1 MYSGSVPARMRRKGS
16 HMLQLNHIK
25 KEYKTGD
32 LVQKALDDVS
42 LNLRDNE
49 FVAILGPSGSGK
61 TTLLNVIG
69 GLDRYDSGDLVINGI
84 STKKYTDRD
93 WDSYRNHT
101 IGFVFQSYNLIPHQ
115 TVLSNV
121 ELALTISGISGAERR
136 SRATKA
142 LEQVGLGDQLHKHP
156 SEMSGGQMQRVAIA
170 RALVNNPDILLA
182 DEPTGALDSDTSI
195 QVMELLKE
203 VAKDRLVVMVTHNP
217 ELAEQYATRIVRLRD
232 GVIQSDTA
240 PFTPDDSAQVPPVH
254 KNLGRSSMSPLT
266 ALALSFNNL
275 LTKKTRTLL
284 TAFAGSIGIIGIALI
299 LSLSAGVSNYI
310 QEMERSTLSEYPL
323 QISTTGV
330 DLAALLDPES
340 YTSAVANNTNV
351 GTTSAS
357 STPDGMVTVR
367 ELLSQ
372 LTEDNSSVNDLA
384 SLKKY
389 LDSDECTISEDAASI
404 EYSYGTAPLIYRQ
417 NKDGTVRQIFPD
429 SSLSTLNNTTS
440 AAGIVS
446 SMTNQSVFTEMAEEP
461 SLYEDQYDVKA
472 GRWPESY
479 NEAVL
484 VLNSDG
490 SISDYALYILGIEDD
505 SVMMRFLQEYA
516 KNKNTQAP
524 TGYGTYPYDTFVGR
538 KYKIVTSSD
547 YYVYD
552 EERQIWRNRSDDEA
566 YVEQLVENS
575 PDLTIVGV
583 VQPRADASSTILP
596 IGVAYTHAL
605 TYYAIDHAAKSEV
618 VKQQLADP
626 EVNVLTGER
635 FDADQRETDLDI
647 SSLFSV
653 DTDMLKDAFQF
664 DASKLQFDL
673 SGAFDL
679 QDGSFDFS
687 SILDPSAFQ
696 LDLSDLDLSDIDMSD
711 VELPDM
717 DTLDL
722 SQLFA
727 DMDLSVS
734 EDALQS
740 LMKKIMNGYKR
751 YIISNGILNLDKIGF
766 SSYMESDQFKQ
777 LLSESMGD
785 LLDTTGLQEQ
795 FTASLQQNLQG
806 IMTSYLQSYS
816 EQLSQKLGEA
826 LQTKLT
832 TAIQTQ
838 MSTVMQQLMTQLTTQ
853 FSRQIQSAIQNNI
866 AQLSSQV
873 EDALKIDPS
882 VFQSAVQV
890 NMNTDDLVD
899 LVKMN
904 LQSSTTSYSSVLGA
918 LGYSDYAKPGSI
930 WIYPKSF
937 EAKNRIV
944 DSLNAYN
951 AAMRAQGEED
961 KVIVFSDTVGTL
973 MSAVTKIVDMVSNV
987 LVAFVAISL
996 VVSSIMI
1003 GVITYISVLE
1013 RRKEI
1018 GILRAI
1024 GASKHN
1030 VSEVFNAETFI
1041 IGMCSGVIGVGLCL
1055 LLLIPGNMLIHS
1067 IAGTTSV
1074 TAVLPPKA
1082 ALILIVLATL
1092 LTILGGLI
1100 PARSAAKCNPVTAL
1114 RSE

>member
-1 MYSGSVPARMRRKGS
+1 
-16 HMLQLNHIK
+16 MLQLNHIK

-69 GLDRYDSGDLVINGI
+69 GLDRYDSGDLIINGI

-240 PFTPDDSAQVPPVH
+240 PFAPDDSAQVPPVH

-330 DLAALLDPES
+330 DLAALLDPGS

-351 GTTSAS
+351 GATSAS
-357 STPDGMVTVR
+357 STPEGMVTVR

-404 EYSYGTAPLIYRQ
+404 EYSYGIAPLIYRQ

-429 SSLSTLNNTTS
+429 SSLSALNNTTS

-472 GRWPESY
+472 GRWPKSY

-524 TGYGTYPYDTFVGR
+524 TGYGTYPYDTFVGL

-605 TYYAIDHAAKSEV
+605 TYYAIDHAAESEV

-717 DTLDL
+717 DALDL

-832 TAIQTQ
+832 AAIQTQ

-853 FSRQIQSAIQNNI
+853 FSQQIQSAIQNNI

-873 EDALKIDPS
+873 EDALKIDPT

-890 NMNTDDLVD
+890 NMSTDDLVD

-996 VVSSIMI
+996 AVSSIMI

-1082 ALILIVLATL
+1082 ALVLIVLATL

>member
-1 MYSGSVPARMRRKGS
+1 
-16 HMLQLNHIK
+16 MLQLNHIK

-69 GLDRYDSGDLVINGI
+69 GLDRYDSGDLIINGI

-323 QISTTGV
+323 QLSTTGV

-340 YTSAVANNTNV
+340 YTSAVADNTNV
-351 GTTSAS
+351 GTTSTS
-357 STPDGMVTVR
+357 STPEGMVTVR

-389 LDSDECTISEDAASI
+389 LDSNECTISEDAASI
-404 EYSYGTAPLIYRQ
+404 EYTYGTVPLIYRQ

-429 SSLSTLNNTTS
+429 SSLSALNNTTS

-524 TGYGTYPYDTFVGR
+524 TGYGTYPYDTFVGL
-538 KYKIVTSSD
+538 KYKIVTNSD

-605 TYYAIDHAAKSEV
+605 TNYAIDHAAESEV

-635 FDADQRETDLDI
+635 FDADQRKTDLDI

-653 DTDMLKDAFQF
+653 DTDMLKDSFQF

-717 DTLDL
+717 DALDL

-751 YIISNGILNLDKIGF
+751 YIIGNGILNLDKIGF

-816 EQLSQKLGEA
+816 EQLSQKLGEV

-832 TAIQTQ
+832 AAIQTQ

-853 FSRQIQSAIQNNI
+853 FSQQIQSAIQNNI

-873 EDALKIDPS
+873 EDALKIDPT

-890 NMNTDDLVD
+890 NMSTDDLVD

-904 LQSSTTSYSSVLGA
+904 LQSSTTSYGSVLGA

-973 MSAVTKIVDMVSNV
+973 MSAVTRIVDMVSNV

>member
-1 MYSGSVPARMRRKGS
+1 
-16 HMLQLNHIK
+16 MLQLNHIK

-69 GLDRYDSGDLVINGI
+69 GLDRYDSGDLIINGI

-240 PFTPDDSAQVPPVH
+240 PFAPDDSAQVPPVH

-330 DLAALLDPES
+330 DLAALLDPGS

-351 GTTSAS
+351 GATSAS
-357 STPDGMVTVR
+357 STPEGMVTVR

-404 EYSYGTAPLIYRQ
+404 EYSYGIAPLIYRQ

-429 SSLSTLNNTTS
+429 SSLSALNNTTS

-524 TGYGTYPYDTFVGR
+524 TGYGIYPYDTFVGL

-605 TYYAIDHAAKSEV
+605 TYYAIDHAAESEV

-717 DTLDL
+717 DALDL

-751 YIISNGILNLDKIGF
+751 YIIGNGILNLDKIGF

-832 TAIQTQ
+832 AAIQTQ

-853 FSRQIQSAIQNNI
+853 FSQQIQSAIQNNI

-873 EDALKIDPS
+873 EDALKIDPT

-890 NMNTDDLVD
+890 NMSTDDLVD

-996 VVSSIMI
+996 AVSSIMI

-1082 ALILIVLATL
+1082 ALVLIVLATL

>member
-1 MYSGSVPARMRRKGS
+1 
-16 HMLQLNHIK
+16 MLQLNHIK

-69 GLDRYDSGDLVINGI
+69 GLDRYDSGDLIINGI

-240 PFTPDDSAQVPPVH
+240 PFAPDDSAQVPPVH
-254 KNLGRSSMSPLT
+254 KNLGHSSMSPLT

-330 DLAALLDPES
+330 DLAALLDPGS

-351 GTTSAS
+351 GATSAS
-357 STPDGMVTVR
+357 STPEGMVTVR

-429 SSLSTLNNTTS
+429 SSLSALNNTTS

-472 GRWPESY
+472 GRWPKSY

-490 SISDYALYILGIEDD
+490 SISDYTLYILGIEDD

-516 KNKNTQAP
+516 KNKNTKAP
-524 TGYGTYPYDTFVGR
+524 TGYGTYPYDTFVGL
-538 KYKIVTSSD
+538 KYKIVTNSD

-687 SILDPSAFQ
+687 SILNPSAFQ

-717 DTLDL
+717 DALDL

-816 EQLSQKLGEA
+816 EQLSQKLGDA

-832 TAIQTQ
+832 AAIQTQ
-838 MSTVMQQLMTQLTTQ
+838 MSTVMQQLMTQLITQ
-853 FSRQIQSAIQNNI
+853 FSQQIQSAIQNNI

-873 EDALKIDPS
+873 EDALKIDPT

-890 NMNTDDLVD
+890 NMSTDDLVD

-904 LQSSTTSYSSVLGA
+904 LQSSTTSYASVLGA

-996 VVSSIMI
+996 AVSSIMI

-1082 ALILIVLATL
+1082 ALVLIVLATL

>member
-1 MYSGSVPARMRRKGS
+1 
-16 HMLQLNHIK
+16 MLQLNHIK

-69 GLDRYDSGDLVINGI
+69 GLDRYDSGDLIINGI

-323 QISTTGV
+323 QLSTTGV

-340 YTSAVANNTNV
+340 YTSAVADNTNV

-357 STPDGMVTVR
+357 STPEGMVTVR

-389 LDSDECTISEDAASI
+389 LDSSECTISEDAASI
-404 EYSYGTAPLIYRQ
+404 EYTYGTVPLIYRQ

-429 SSLSTLNNTTS
+429 SSLSALNNTTS

-472 GRWPESY
+472 GRWPKSY

-524 TGYGTYPYDTFVGR
+524 TGYGTYPYDTFVGL
-538 KYKIVTSSD
+538 KYKIVTNSD

-605 TYYAIDHAAKSEV
+605 TNYAIDHAAESEV

-635 FDADQRETDLDI
+635 FDADQRKTDLDI

-653 DTDMLKDAFQF
+653 DTDMLKDSFQF

-717 DTLDL
+717 DALDL

-740 LMKKIMNGYKR
+740 LMKKIMDGYKR

-832 TAIQTQ
+832 AAIQTQ
-838 MSTVMQQLMTQLTTQ
+838 MSTVMQQLMTQLITQ
-853 FSRQIQSAIQNNI
+853 FSQQIQSAIQNNI

-873 EDALKIDPS
+873 EDALKIDPT

-890 NMNTDDLVD
+890 NMSTDDLVD

-996 VVSSIMI
+996 AVSSIMI

-1024 GASKHN
+1024 GASKRN

-1082 ALILIVLATL
+1082 ALVLIVLATL

>member
-1 MYSGSVPARMRRKGS
+1 
-16 HMLQLNHIK
+16 MLQLNHIK

-69 GLDRYDSGDLVINGI
+69 GLDRYDSGDLIINGI

-323 QISTTGV
+323 QLSTTGV

-340 YTSAVANNTNV
+340 YTSAVADNTNV

-357 STPDGMVTVR
+357 STPEGMVTVR

-389 LDSDECTISEDAASI
+389 LDSSECTISEDAASI
-404 EYSYGTAPLIYRQ
+404 EYTYGTVPLIYRQ

-429 SSLSTLNNTTS
+429 SSLSALNNTTS

-524 TGYGTYPYDTFVGR
+524 TGYGTYPYDTFVGL
-538 KYKIVTSSD
+538 KYKIVTNSD

-605 TYYAIDHAAKSEV
+605 TYYAIDHAAESEV

-635 FDADQRETDLDI
+635 FDADQRKTDLDI

-673 SGAFDL
+673 SSAFDL

-717 DTLDL
+717 DALDL

-751 YIISNGILNLDKIGF
+751 YIIGNGILNLDKIGF

-832 TAIQTQ
+832 AAIQTQ

-853 FSRQIQSAIQNNI
+853 FSQQIQSAIQNNI

-873 EDALKIDPS
+873 EDALKIDPT

-890 NMNTDDLVD
+890 NMSTDDLVD

-904 LQSSTTSYSSVLGA
+904 LQSSTTSYGSVLGA

-973 MSAVTKIVDMVSNV
+973 MSAVTRIVDMVSNV

>member
-1 MYSGSVPARMRRKGS
+1 
-16 HMLQLNHIK
+16 MLQLKHIK

-61 TTLLNVIG
+61 TTLLNIIG
-69 GLDRYDSGDLVINGI
+69 GLDRYDSGDLIINGV

-240 PFTPDDSAQVPPVH
+240 PFAPDDSAQVPPVH

-330 DLAALLDPES
+330 DLAALLDPGS

-351 GTTSAS
+351 GATSAS
-357 STPDGMVTVR
+357 STPEGMVTVR

-404 EYSYGTAPLIYRQ
+404 EYSYGIAPLIYRQ

-429 SSLSTLNNTTS
+429 SSLSALNNTTS

-524 TGYGTYPYDTFVGR
+524 TGYGTYPYDTFVGL

-605 TYYAIDHAAKSEV
+605 TYYAIDHAAESEV

-696 LDLSDLDLSDIDMSD
+696 LDLSQLDLSDIDMSD

-717 DTLDL
+717 DALDL

-751 YIISNGILNLDKIGF
+751 YIIGNGILNLDKIGF

-832 TAIQTQ
+832 AAIQTQ

-853 FSRQIQSAIQNNI
+853 FSQQIQSAIQNNI

-873 EDALKIDPS
+873 EDALKIDPT

-890 NMNTDDLVD
+890 NMSTDDLVD

-996 VVSSIMI
+996 AVSSIMI

-1082 ALILIVLATL
+1082 ALVLIVLATL

>member
-1 MYSGSVPARMRRKGS
+1 
-16 HMLQLNHIK
+16 MLQLNHIK

-69 GLDRYDSGDLVINGI
+69 GLDRYDSGDLIINGI

-240 PFTPDDSAQVPPVH
+240 PFAPDDSAQVPPVH
-254 KNLGRSSMSPLT
+254 KNLGHSSMSPLT

-330 DLAALLDPES
+330 DLAALLDPGS

-351 GTTSAS
+351 GATSAS
-357 STPDGMVTVR
+357 STPEGMVTVR

-404 EYSYGTAPLIYRQ
+404 GYSYGIAPLIYRQ

-429 SSLSTLNNTTS
+429 SSLSVLNNTTS

-524 TGYGTYPYDTFVGR
+524 TGYGTYPYDTFVGL

-605 TYYAIDHAAKSEV
+605 TYYAIDHAAESEV

-717 DTLDL
+717 DALDL

-751 YIISNGILNLDKIGF
+751 YIIGNGILNLDKIGF

-832 TAIQTQ
+832 AAIQTQ

-853 FSRQIQSAIQNNI
+853 FSQQIQSAIQNNI

-873 EDALKIDPS
+873 EDALKIDPT

-890 NMNTDDLVD
+890 NMSTDDLVD

-996 VVSSIMI
+996 AVSSIMI

-1082 ALILIVLATL
+1082 ALVLIVLATL

>member
-1 MYSGSVPARMRRKGS
+1 
-16 HMLQLNHIK
+16 MLQLNHIK

-69 GLDRYDSGDLVINGI
+69 GLDRYDSGDLIINGI

-240 PFTPDDSAQVPPVH
+240 PFAPDDSAQVPPVH
-254 KNLGRSSMSPLT
+254 KNLGHSSMSPLT

-330 DLAALLDPES
+330 DLAALLDPGS

-351 GTTSAS
+351 GATSAS
-357 STPDGMVTVR
+357 STPEGMVTVR

-404 EYSYGTAPLIYRQ
+404 EYSYGIAPLIYRQ

-429 SSLSTLNNTTS
+429 SSLSALNNTTS

-472 GRWPESY
+472 GRWPKSY

-524 TGYGTYPYDTFVGR
+524 TGYGTYPYETFVGL

-605 TYYAIDHAAKSEV
+605 TYYAIDHAAESEV

-717 DTLDL
+717 DALDL

-832 TAIQTQ
+832 AAIQTQ

-853 FSRQIQSAIQNNI
+853 FSQQIQSAIQNNI

-873 EDALKIDPS
+873 EDALKIDPT

-890 NMNTDDLVD
+890 NMSTDDLVD

-996 VVSSIMI
+996 AVSSIMI

-1024 GASKHN
+1024 GASKRN

-1082 ALILIVLATL
+1082 ALVLIVLATL

>member
-1 MYSGSVPARMRRKGS
+1 
-16 HMLQLNHIK
+16 MLQLNHIK

-69 GLDRYDSGDLVINGI
+69 GLDRYDSGDLIINGI

-240 PFTPDDSAQVPPVH
+240 PFAPDDSAQVPPVH

-330 DLAALLDPES
+330 DLAALLDPGS

-351 GTTSAS
+351 GATSAS
-357 STPDGMVTVR
+357 STPEGMVTVR

-404 EYSYGTAPLIYRQ
+404 EYSYGIAPLIYRQ

-429 SSLSTLNNTTS
+429 SSLSALNNTTS

-516 KNKNTQAP
+516 KNKDTQAP
-524 TGYGTYPYDTFVGR
+524 TGYGTYPYDTFVGL
-538 KYKIVTSSD
+538 KYKIVTNSD

-605 TYYAIDHAAKSEV
+605 TYYAIDHAAESEV

-679 QDGSFDFS
+679 QDGSFDVS

-717 DTLDL
+717 DALDL

-751 YIISNGILNLDKIGF
+751 YIIGNGILNLDKIGF

-832 TAIQTQ
+832 AAIQTQ

-853 FSRQIQSAIQNNI
+853 FSQQIQSAIQNNI

-873 EDALKIDPS
+873 EGALKIDPT

-890 NMNTDDLVD
+890 NMSTDDLVD

-996 VVSSIMI
+996 AVSSIMI

-1082 ALILIVLATL
+1082 ALVLIVLATL

>member
-1 MYSGSVPARMRRKGS
+1 
-16 HMLQLNHIK
+16 MLQLNHIK

-69 GLDRYDSGDLVINGI
+69 GLDRYDSGDLIINGI

-323 QISTTGV
+323 QLSTTGV

-340 YTSAVANNTNV
+340 YTSAVADNTNV

-357 STPDGMVTVR
+357 STPEGMVTVR

-389 LDSDECTISEDAASI
+389 LDSSECTISEDAASI
-404 EYSYGTAPLIYRQ
+404 EYTYGTVPLIYRQ

-429 SSLSTLNNTTS
+429 SSLSALNNTTS

-472 GRWPESY
+472 GRWPKSY

-524 TGYGTYPYDTFVGR
+524 TGYGTYPYDTFVGL
-538 KYKIVTSSD
+538 KYKIVTNSD

-711 VELPDM
+711 VKLPDM
-717 DTLDL
+717 DSLDL

-740 LMKKIMNGYKR
+740 LMKKIMDGYKR

-832 TAIQTQ
+832 AAIQTQ
-838 MSTVMQQLMTQLTTQ
+838 RSTVMQQLMTQLITQ
-853 FSRQIQSAIQNNI
+853 FSQQIQSAIQNNI

-873 EDALKIDPS
+873 EDALKIDPT

-890 NMNTDDLVD
+890 NMSTDDLVD

-996 VVSSIMI
+996 AVSSIMI

-1024 GASKHN
+1024 GASKRN

-1082 ALILIVLATL
+1082 ALVLIVLATL

>member
-1 MYSGSVPARMRRKGS
+1 
-16 HMLQLNHIK
+16 MLQLNHIK

-69 GLDRYDSGDLVINGI
+69 GLDRYDSGDLIINGI

-240 PFTPDDSAQVPPVH
+240 PFAPDDSAQVPPVH

-330 DLAALLDPES
+330 DLAALLDPGS

-351 GTTSAS
+351 GATSAS
-357 STPDGMVTVR
+357 STPEGMVTVR

-404 EYSYGTAPLIYRQ
+404 EYSYGIAPLIYRQ

-429 SSLSTLNNTTS
+429 SSLSALNNTTS

-524 TGYGTYPYDTFVGR
+524 TGYGTYPYDTFVGL

-605 TYYAIDHAAKSEV
+605 TYYAIDHAAESEV

-717 DTLDL
+717 DALDL

-751 YIISNGILNLDKIGF
+751 YIIGNGILNLDKISF

-816 EQLSQKLGEA
+816 EQLSQKLGDA

-832 TAIQTQ
+832 AAIQTQ
-838 MSTVMQQLMTQLTTQ
+838 MSTVMQQLMTQLITQ
-853 FSRQIQSAIQNNI
+853 FSQQIQSAIQNNI

-873 EDALKIDPS
+873 EDALKIDPT

-890 NMNTDDLVD
+890 NMSTDDLVD

-996 VVSSIMI
+996 AVSSIMI

-1082 ALILIVLATL
+1082 ALVLIVLATL

>member
-1 MYSGSVPARMRRKGS
+1 
-16 HMLQLNHIK
+16 MLQLNHIK

-69 GLDRYDSGDLVINGI
+69 GLDRYDSGDLIINGI

-240 PFTPDDSAQVPPVH
+240 PFAPDDSAQVPPVH

-330 DLAALLDPES
+330 DLAALLDPGS

-351 GTTSAS
+351 GATSAS
-357 STPDGMVTVR
+357 STPEGMVTVR

-404 EYSYGTAPLIYRQ
+404 EYSYGIAPLIYRQ

-429 SSLSTLNNTTS
+429 SSLSALNNTTS

-490 SISDYALYILGIEDD
+490 SISDYTLYILGIEDD

-516 KNKNTQAP
+516 KNKNTRAP
-524 TGYGTYPYDTFVGR
+524 TGYGTYPYDTFVGL

-679 QDGSFDFS
+679 QDGSFDVS

-696 LDLSDLDLSDIDMSD
+696 LDLSDVDLSDIDMSD

-717 DTLDL
+717 DALDL

-751 YIISNGILNLDKIGF
+751 YIIGNGILNLDKIGF

-838 MSTVMQQLMTQLTTQ
+838 MSTVMQQLMTQLITQ
-853 FSRQIQSAIQNNI
+853 FSQQIQSAIQNNI

-873 EDALKIDPS
+873 EDALKIDPT

-890 NMNTDDLVD
+890 NMSTDDLVD

-996 VVSSIMI
+996 AVSSIMI

-1024 GASKHN
+1024 GASKRN

-1082 ALILIVLATL
+1082 ALVLIVLATL

>member
-1 MYSGSVPARMRRKGS
+1 
-16 HMLQLNHIK
+16 MLQLNHIK

-69 GLDRYDSGDLVINGI
+69 GLDRYDSGDLIINGI

-240 PFTPDDSAQVPPVH
+240 PFAPDDSAQVPPVH

-323 QISTTGV
+323 QLSTTGV

-340 YTSAVANNTNV
+340 YTSAVADNTNV
-351 GTTSAS
+351 GTTSTS
-357 STPDGMVTVR
+357 STPEGMVTVR

-404 EYSYGTAPLIYRQ
+404 EYSYGIAPLIYRQ

-429 SSLSTLNNTTS
+429 SSLSALNNTTS

-524 TGYGTYPYDTFVGR
+524 TGYGTYPYDTFVGL
-538 KYKIVTSSD
+538 KYKIVTNSD

-605 TYYAIDHAAKSEV
+605 TNYAIDHAAESEV

-635 FDADQRETDLDI
+635 FDADQRKTDLDI

-717 DTLDL
+717 DALDL

-751 YIISNGILNLDKIGF
+751 YIIGNGILNLDKIGF

-832 TAIQTQ
+832 AAIQTQ

-853 FSRQIQSAIQNNI
+853 FSQQIQSAIQNNI

-873 EDALKIDPS
+873 EDALKIDPT

-890 NMNTDDLVD
+890 NMSTDDLVD

-904 LQSSTTSYSSVLGA
+904 LQSSTTSYGSVLGA

-973 MSAVTKIVDMVSNV
+973 MSAVTRIVDMVSNV

>member
-1 MYSGSVPARMRRKGS
+1 
-16 HMLQLNHIK
+16 MLQLNHIK

-69 GLDRYDSGDLVINGI
+69 GLDRYDSGDLIINGI

-136 SRATKA
+136 NRATKA

-240 PFTPDDSAQVPPVH
+240 PFAPDDSAQVPPVH

-330 DLAALLDPES
+330 DLAALLDPGS

-351 GTTSAS
+351 GATSAF
-357 STPDGMVTVR
+357 STPEGMVTVR

-404 EYSYGTAPLIYRQ
+404 EYSYGIAPLIYRQ

-429 SSLSTLNNTTS
+429 SSLSALNNTTS

-524 TGYGTYPYDTFVGR
+524 TGYGTYPYDTFVGL

-605 TYYAIDHAAKSEV
+605 TYYAIDHAAESEV

-717 DTLDL
+717 DALDL

-751 YIISNGILNLDKIGF
+751 YIIGNGILNLDKIGF

-832 TAIQTQ
+832 AAIQTQ

-853 FSRQIQSAIQNNI
+853 FSQQIQSAIQNNI

-873 EDALKIDPS
+873 EDALKIDPT

-890 NMNTDDLVD
+890 NMSTDDLVD

-996 VVSSIMI
+996 AVSSIMI

-1082 ALILIVLATL
+1082 ALVLIVLATL

>member
-1 MYSGSVPARMRRKGS
+1 
-16 HMLQLNHIK
+16 MLQLNHIK

-69 GLDRYDSGDLVINGI
+69 GLDRYDSGDLIINGI

-240 PFTPDDSAQVPPVH
+240 PFAPDDSAQVPPVH

-330 DLAALLDPES
+330 DLAALLDPGS

-351 GTTSAS
+351 GATSAS
-357 STPDGMVTVR
+357 STPEGMVTVR

-404 EYSYGTAPLIYRQ
+404 EYSYGIAPLIYRQ

-429 SSLSTLNNTTS
+429 SSLSVLNNTTS

-524 TGYGTYPYDTFVGR
+524 TGYGTYPYDTFVGL

-635 FDADQRETDLDI
+635 FDADQREPDLDI

-717 DTLDL
+717 DALDL

-832 TAIQTQ
+832 AAIQTQ

-853 FSRQIQSAIQNNI
+853 FSQQIQSAIQNNI

-873 EDALKIDPS
+873 EDALKIDPT

-890 NMNTDDLVD
+890 NMSTDDLVD

-996 VVSSIMI
+996 AVSSIMI

-1082 ALILIVLATL
+1082 ALVLIVLATL

>member
-1 MYSGSVPARMRRKGS
+1 
-16 HMLQLNHIK
+16 MLQLNHIK

-69 GLDRYDSGDLVINGI
+69 GLDRYDSGNLIINGI

-323 QISTTGV
+323 QLSTTGV

-340 YTSAVANNTNV
+340 YTSAVADNTNV

-357 STPDGMVTVR
+357 STPEGMVTVR

-389 LDSDECTISEDAASI
+389 LDSSECTISEDAASI
-404 EYSYGTAPLIYRQ
+404 EYTYGTVPLIYRQ

-429 SSLSTLNNTTS
+429 SSLSALNNTTS

-524 TGYGTYPYDTFVGR
+524 TGYGTYPYDTFVGL
-538 KYKIVTSSD
+538 KYKIVTNSD

-605 TYYAIDHAAKSEV
+605 TNYAIDHAAESEV

-635 FDADQRETDLDI
+635 FDADQRKTDLDI

-679 QDGSFDFS
+679 QDGSFDVS

-717 DTLDL
+717 DALDL

-751 YIISNGILNLDKIGF
+751 YIIGNGILNLDKIGF

-832 TAIQTQ
+832 AAIQTQ

-853 FSRQIQSAIQNNI
+853 FSQQIQSAIQNNI

-873 EDALKIDPS
+873 EDALKIDPT

-890 NMNTDDLVD
+890 NMSTDDLVD

-904 LQSSTTSYSSVLGA
+904 LQSSTTSYGSVLGA

-973 MSAVTKIVDMVSNV
+973 MSAVTRIVDMVSNV

>member
-69 GLDRYDSGDLVINGI
+69 GLDRYDSGDLIINGI

-240 PFTPDDSAQVPPVH
+240 PFAPDDSAQVPPVH

-340 YTSAVANNTNV
+340 YTSAVADNTNV
-351 GTTSAS
+351 GTTSVS
-357 STPDGMVTVR
+357 STPEGMVTVR

-389 LDSDECTISEDAASI
+389 LDSNECTISEDAASI

-429 SSLSTLNNTTS
+429 SSLSALNNTTS

-524 TGYGTYPYDTFVGR
+524 TVYGTYPSDTF
-538 KYKIVTSSD
+538 
-547 YYVYD
+547 
-552 EERQIWRNRSDDEA
+552 
-566 YVEQLVENS
+566 
-575 PDLTIVGV
+575 
-583 VQPRADASSTILP
+583 
-596 IGVAYTHAL
+596 
-605 TYYAIDHAAKSEV
+605 
-618 VKQQLADP
+618 
-626 EVNVLTGER
+626 
-635 FDADQRETDLDI
+635 
-647 SSLFSV
+647 
-653 DTDMLKDAFQF
+653 
-664 DASKLQFDL
+664 
-673 SGAFDL
+673 
-679 QDGSFDFS
+679 
-687 SILDPSAFQ
+687 
-696 LDLSDLDLSDIDMSD
+696 
-711 VELPDM
+711 
-717 DTLDL
+717 
-722 SQLFA
+722 
-727 DMDLSVS
+727 
-734 EDALQS
+734 
-740 LMKKIMNGYKR
+740 
-751 YIISNGILNLDKIGF
+751 
-766 SSYMESDQFKQ
+766 
-777 LLSESMGD
+777 
-785 LLDTTGLQEQ
+785 
-795 FTASLQQNLQG
+795 
-806 IMTSYLQSYS
+806 
-816 EQLSQKLGEA
+816 
-826 LQTKLT
+826 
-832 TAIQTQ
+832 
-838 MSTVMQQLMTQLTTQ
+838 
-853 FSRQIQSAIQNNI
+853 
-866 AQLSSQV
+866 
-873 EDALKIDPS
+873 
-882 VFQSAVQV
+882 
-890 NMNTDDLVD
+890 
-899 LVKMN
+899 
-904 LQSSTTSYSSVLGA
+904 
-918 LGYSDYAKPGSI
+918 
-930 WIYPKSF
+930 
-937 EAKNRIV
+937 
-944 DSLNAYN
+944 
-951 AAMRAQGEED
+951 
-961 KVIVFSDTVGTL
+961 
-973 MSAVTKIVDMVSNV
+973 
-987 LVAFVAISL
+987 
-996 VVSSIMI
+996 
-1003 GVITYISVLE
+1003 
-1013 RRKEI
+1013 
-1018 GILRAI
+1018 
-1024 GASKHN
+1024 
-1030 VSEVFNAETFI
+1030 
-1041 IGMCSGVIGVGLCL
+1041 VGLCL

>member
-1 MYSGSVPARMRRKGS
+1 
-16 HMLQLNHIK
+16 MLQLNHIK

-69 GLDRYDSGDLVINGI
+69 GLDRYDSGDLIINGI

-323 QISTTGV
+323 QLSTTGV

-340 YTSAVANNTNV
+340 YTSAVADNTNV
-351 GTTSAS
+351 GTTSTS
-357 STPDGMVTVR
+357 STPEGMVTVR

-389 LDSDECTISEDAASI
+389 LDSSECTISEDAASI
-404 EYSYGTAPLIYRQ
+404 EYTYGTVPLIYRQ

-429 SSLSTLNNTTS
+429 SSLSALNNTTS

-524 TGYGTYPYDTFVGR
+524 TGYGTYPYDTFVGL
-538 KYKIVTSSD
+538 KYKIVTNSD

-605 TYYAIDHAAKSEV
+605 TNYAIDHAAESEV

-635 FDADQRETDLDI
+635 FDADQRKTDLDI

-653 DTDMLKDAFQF
+653 DTDMLKDSFQF

-679 QDGSFDFS
+679 QDGSFDVS

-717 DTLDL
+717 DALDL

-832 TAIQTQ
+832 AAIQTQ

-853 FSRQIQSAIQNNI
+853 FSQQIQSAIQNNI

-873 EDALKIDPS
+873 EDALKIDPT

-890 NMNTDDLVD
+890 NMSTDDLVD

-904 LQSSTTSYSSVLGA
+904 LQSSTTSYGSVLGA

-973 MSAVTKIVDMVSNV
+973 MSAVTRIVDMVSNV

>member
-1 MYSGSVPARMRRKGS
+1 
-16 HMLQLNHIK
+16 MLQLNHIK

-69 GLDRYDSGDLVINGI
+69 GLDRYDSGDLIINGI

-240 PFTPDDSAQVPPVH
+240 PFAPDDSAQVPPVH

-330 DLAALLDPES
+330 DLAALLDPGS

-351 GTTSAS
+351 GATSAS
-357 STPDGMVTVR
+357 STPEGMVTVR

-404 EYSYGTAPLIYRQ
+404 EYSYGIAPLIYRQ

-429 SSLSTLNNTTS
+429 SSLSVLNNTTS

-524 TGYGTYPYDTFVGR
+524 TGYGTYPYDTFVGL

-605 TYYAIDHAAKSEV
+605 TYYAIDHAAESEV

-717 DTLDL
+717 DALNL

-816 EQLSQKLGEA
+816 EQLSQKLDEA

-832 TAIQTQ
+832 AAIQTQ

-853 FSRQIQSAIQNNI
+853 FSQQIQSAIQNNI

-873 EDALKIDPS
+873 EDALKIDPT

-890 NMNTDDLVD
+890 NMSTDDLVD

-996 VVSSIMI
+996 AVSSIMI

-1082 ALILIVLATL
+1082 ALVLIVLATL

>member
-1 MYSGSVPARMRRKGS
+1 
-16 HMLQLNHIK
+16 MLQLNHIK

-69 GLDRYDSGDLVINGI
+69 GLDRYDSGDLIINGI
-84 STKKYTDRD
+84 CTKKYTDRD

-240 PFTPDDSAQVPPVH
+240 PFAPDDSAQVPPVH
-254 KNLGRSSMSPLT
+254 KNLGHSSMSPLT

-330 DLAALLDPES
+330 DLAALLDPGS

-351 GTTSAS
+351 GAASAS
-357 STPDGMVTVR
+357 STPEGMVTVR

-404 EYSYGTAPLIYRQ
+404 EYSYGIAPLIYRQ

-429 SSLSTLNNTTS
+429 SSLSALNNTTS

-524 TGYGTYPYDTFVGR
+524 TGYGTYPYDTFVGL

-605 TYYAIDHAAKSEV
+605 TYYAIDHAAESEV

-717 DTLDL
+717 DALDL

-751 YIISNGILNLDKIGF
+751 YIIGNGILNLDKIGF

-806 IMTSYLQSYS
+806 IMTNYLQSYS

-832 TAIQTQ
+832 AAIQTQ

-853 FSRQIQSAIQNNI
+853 FSQQIQSAIQNNI

-873 EDALKIDPS
+873 EDALKIDPT

-890 NMNTDDLVD
+890 NMSTDDLVD

-996 VVSSIMI
+996 AVSSIMI

-1082 ALILIVLATL
+1082 ALVLIVLATL

>member
-1 MYSGSVPARMRRKGS
+1 
-16 HMLQLNHIK
+16 MLQLNHIK

-69 GLDRYDSGDLVINGI
+69 GLDRYDSGDLIINGI

-330 DLAALLDPES
+330 DLAALLDPGS

-351 GTTSAS
+351 GATSAS
-357 STPDGMVTVR
+357 STPEGMVTVR

-404 EYSYGTAPLIYRQ
+404 EYSYGIAPLIYRQ

-429 SSLSTLNNTTS
+429 SSLSALNNTTS

-516 KNKNTQAP
+516 KNKDTQAP
-524 TGYGTYPYDTFVGR
+524 TGYGTYPYDTFVGL
-538 KYKIVTSSD
+538 KYKIVTNSD

-566 YVEQLVENS
+566 YVEQLVESS

-605 TYYAIDHAAKSEV
+605 TYYAIDHAAESEV

-653 DTDMLKDAFQF
+653 DTDMLKDSFQF

-679 QDGSFDFS
+679 QDGSFDVS

-717 DTLDL
+717 DALDL

-751 YIISNGILNLDKIGF
+751 YIIGNGILNLDKIGF

-832 TAIQTQ
+832 AAIQTQ

-853 FSRQIQSAIQNNI
+853 FSQQIQSAIQNNI

-873 EDALKIDPS
+873 EGALKIDPT

-890 NMNTDDLVD
+890 NMSTDDLVD

-904 LQSSTTSYSSVLGA
+904 LQSSTTSYGSVLGA

-996 VVSSIMI
+996 AVSSIMI

-1082 ALILIVLATL
+1082 ALVLIVLATL

>member
-1 MYSGSVPARMRRKGS
+1 
-16 HMLQLNHIK
+16 MLQLNHIK

-69 GLDRYDSGDLVINGI
+69 GLDRYDSGDLIINGI

-330 DLAALLDPES
+330 DLAALLDPGS

-351 GTTSAS
+351 GATSAS
-357 STPDGMVTVR
+357 STPEGMVTVR

-404 EYSYGTAPLIYRQ
+404 EYSYGIAPLIYRQ

-429 SSLSTLNNTTS
+429 SSLSALNNTTS

-524 TGYGTYPYDTFVGR
+524 TGYGTYPYDTFVGL

-605 TYYAIDHAAKSEV
+605 TYYAIDHAAESEV

-717 DTLDL
+717 DALDL

-751 YIISNGILNLDKIGF
+751 YIIGNGILNLDKIGF

-832 TAIQTQ
+832 AAIQTQ

-853 FSRQIQSAIQNNI
+853 FSQQIQSAIQNNI

-873 EDALKIDPS
+873 EDALKIDPT

-890 NMNTDDLVD
+890 NMSTDDLVD

-1082 ALILIVLATL
+1082 ALVLIVLATL

>member
-1 MYSGSVPARMRRKGS
+1 
-16 HMLQLNHIK
+16 MLQLNHIK

-69 GLDRYDSGDLVINGI
+69 GLDRYDSGDLIINGI

-240 PFTPDDSAQVPPVH
+240 PFAPDDSAQVPPVH
-254 KNLGRSSMSPLT
+254 KNLGHSSMSPLT

-330 DLAALLDPES
+330 DLAALLDPGS
-340 YTSAVANNTNV
+340 YTNAVANNTNV
-351 GTTSAS
+351 GATSAS
-357 STPDGMVTVR
+357 STPEGMVTVR

-429 SSLSTLNNTTS
+429 SSLSALNNTTS

-490 SISDYALYILGIEDD
+490 SISDYTLYILGIEDD

-516 KNKNTQAP
+516 KNKNTKAP
-524 TGYGTYPYDTFVGR
+524 TGYGTYPYDTFVGL

-635 FDADQRETDLDI
+635 FDADQREPDLDI

-711 VELPDM
+711 VKLPEM
-717 DTLDL
+717 DALDL

-740 LMKKIMNGYKR
+740 LMKKIMDGYKR

-816 EQLSQKLGEA
+816 EQLSQKLGDA

-832 TAIQTQ
+832 AAIQTQ
-838 MSTVMQQLMTQLTTQ
+838 MSTVMQQLMTQLITQ
-853 FSRQIQSAIQNNI
+853 FSQQIQSAIQNNI

-873 EDALKIDPS
+873 EDALKIDPT

-890 NMNTDDLVD
+890 NMSTDDLVD

-996 VVSSIMI
+996 AVSSIMI

-1082 ALILIVLATL
+1082 ALVLIVLATL

>member
-1 MYSGSVPARMRRKGS
+1 
-16 HMLQLNHIK
+16 MLQVNHIK

-69 GLDRYDSGDLVINGI
+69 GLDRYDSGDLIINGI

-240 PFTPDDSAQVPPVH
+240 PFAPDDSAQVPPVH

-330 DLAALLDPES
+330 DLAALLDPGS

-351 GTTSAS
+351 GAASAS
-357 STPDGMVTVR
+357 STPEGMVTVR

-404 EYSYGTAPLIYRQ
+404 EYSYGIAPLIYRQ

-429 SSLSTLNNTTS
+429 SSLSVLNNTTS

-524 TGYGTYPYDTFVGR
+524 TGYGTYPYDTFVGL

-605 TYYAIDHAAKSEV
+605 TYYAIDHAAESEV

-717 DTLDL
+717 DALDL

-751 YIISNGILNLDKIGF
+751 YIIGNGILNLDKIGF

-832 TAIQTQ
+832 AAIQTQ

-853 FSRQIQSAIQNNI
+853 FSQQIQSAIQNNI

-873 EDALKIDPS
+873 EDALKIDPT

-890 NMNTDDLVD
+890 NMSTDDLVD

-904 LQSSTTSYSSVLGA
+904 LQSSTTSYASVLGA

-996 VVSSIMI
+996 AVSSIMI

-1082 ALILIVLATL
+1082 ALVLIVLATL